1 MARKPTVDK
10 DCCISCNLCADTVPG
25 VFRMDGDGL
34 AEVYDPAG
42 AAEVEIQGAIDNC
55 PVLCISWVNTP

>member
-1 MARKPTVDK
+1 
-10 DCCISCNLCADTVPG
+10 
-25 VFRMDGDGL
+25 MDADGL

-42 AAEVEIQGAIDNC
+42 APEAEIQGAIDNC